1 MLLIVYAKSDRDQG
15 TLLLSGAASSVAH
28 GVQDY
33 HREAGR
39 AGGGVPASTALAS
52 PLVRTGYMAPLKS
65 GGDRW
70 LAPVSW

>member
-28 GVQDY
+28 GVQNY

-52 PLVRTGYMAPLKS
+52 LLVRTGYMALLKS